1 MVWWNRLLWPYSQN
15 KSPNS
20 KKRIKIRA
28 VVSCLP
34 ILKKVSLVSAALFHR
49 RRTLSEGYAPWEEK
63 WISPAQPGRT
73 RRLQHSTLVAQS
85 MGFPSCFIFSIRALI
100 WSFFLSVTLSI
111 VIKNCGQ
118 VVSLPVTFY
127 FVWKHTL
134 PFLRSCS
141 TRWYSLFKSA
151 SFCSFCRVSSVPS
164 IRRCSCTDSYDSYR
178 LCYLN
183 PRWCP
188 NIHDRERKALHIS
201 LRPPFLVRMASPS
214 RLILEHSDAVRI
226 DGDLSVALALA
237 VSPLG
242 CGDSSL
248 HENEI

>member
-1 MVWWNRLLWPYSQN
+1 MRGKMN
-15 KSPNS
+15 KSCPTRQDS
-20 KKRIKIRA
+20 QA
-28 VVSCLP
+28 SAQYYGGP
-34 ILKKVSLVSAALFHR
+34 IYGLNLLLHLFNQNLNLILFLVSH
-49 RRTLSEGYAPWEEK
+49 T
-63 WISPAQPGRT
+63 I
-73 RRLQHSTLVAQS
+73 HSY
-85 MGFPSCFIFSIRALI
+85 
-100 WSFFLSVTLSI
+100 
-111 VIKNCGQ
+111 KDCGQ

-134 PFLRSCS
+134 PFLQSCS

-151 SFCSFCRVSSVPS
+151 CFCSFCRVSSVPS

-188 NIHDRERKALHIS
+188 NIHDKERKALHIS